1 MALFTIL
8 NVSAAAFY
16 LILTFIALSM
26 KVRGR
31 QHILLSLTSLS
42 LFQWTATAYF
52 VYNTS
57 SLQMLQWLLPIS
69 CIGMFFFF
77 PLNLHFVYFVTHKK
91 RLAKSFA
98 FCLYSIALFFSILNV
113 WYPISIKAAAG
124 PQGSIVLVQATDN
137 PINYI
142 WMTYALSS
150 WLASILFYIRYR
162 KSSIL
167 NREKH
172 QAELLVWMSILTTV
186 LVMSEYYITP
196 HIPGWNLPSQSPIL
210 FLPWI
215 GAMVFAIWRFGFL
228 RISPGLLTD
237 KILDSIE
244 DLVLLYDMRGRAVY
258 MNRKASG
265 TLDTHRLTDAGH
277 GRLFEE
283 TVQPMLQDLNSWS
296 GEQEEKQFTLRV
308 AAPALS
314 VHNSAAGPLQSAEE
328 EKAGTNHHVTIN
340 FRIKPLRDR
349 YSDPLGVLVL
359 GTVAPRFSDILKTY
373 RLTKREI
380 EVVEFLMAGWTINR
394 TARSL
399 RISERTVKA
408 HITNIYGK
416 TGAVNRVELANMLVS
431 LR

>member
-26 KVRGR
+26 KIRGR
-31 QHILLSLTSLS
+31 QHILLGLTSLS

-57 SLQMLQWLLPIS
+57 SLQILQWLLPVS

-91 RLAKSFA
+91 RLAKHFA
-98 FCLYSIALFFSILNV
+98 FGLYSIALFFSILNF

-137 PINYI
+137 PLNYI

-172 QAELLVWMSILTTV
+172 QAGLLVWMSLLTTV

-196 HIPGWNLPSQSPIL
+196 HIPEWNLPTQSPIL

-237 KILDSIE
+237 RILDSIE

-265 TLDTHRLTDAGH
+265 TLDTRRLTDARH

-283 TVQPMLQDLNSWS
+283 AVRPMLQDLSSWS
-296 GEQEEKQFTLRV
+296 GDHEEKQYTLRV
-308 AAPALS
+308 AARAIDS
-314 VHNSAAGPLQSAEE
+314 ETSQSAEE
-328 EKAGTNHHVTIN
+328 EEAGTNHHVTIN

-373 RLTKREI
+373 HLTKREI

-408 HITNIYGK
+408 HITNIYEK
-416 TGAVNRVELANMLVS
+416 TGAVNRVELANMLVTA
-431 LR
+431 R